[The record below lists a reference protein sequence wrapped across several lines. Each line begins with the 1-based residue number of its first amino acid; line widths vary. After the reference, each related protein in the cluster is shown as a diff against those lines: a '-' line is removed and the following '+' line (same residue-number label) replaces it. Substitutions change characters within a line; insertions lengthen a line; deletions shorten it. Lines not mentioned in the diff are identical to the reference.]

1 MKYDLAIIGAGP
13 AGYTVAET
21 AAKKGL
27 KTLLFEKDKLGGVC
41 LNEGCIPTKTLL
53 YSAKILDLM
62 KNASKYGL
70 KLTGGEAAFDLDK
83 MMTRKTKT
91 LRKLAAGIK
100 TRLADSGVVWVTGE
114 AHIAGESDGT
124 IEVVCGS
131 ESYRTDYLLLCTG
144 SEALVPPIKGLEAVD
159 SWTSKEALNCDSL
172 PERISIIGG
181 GVIGL
186 EFASLFNSLGV
197 KVQVIEMQTEILPGL
212 DRELASLLR
221 KEYEK
226 KSVVFHTGTRV
237 LEALPDNSLI
247 VERAGESLVIEADR
261 LLVCVGRR
269 PFTSGLGLEKLGLE
283 GSGGA
288 LPVDKHMRTKHPRVY
303 AAGDITGHSM
313 LAHTAIREAAVAL
326 NHILGINDTMSY
338 AALPAVVYT
347 NPELA
352 SVGKSEEEL
361 VAASVAYRV
370 VQLPMTYSGRFVA
383 ENEGVNGLC
392 KLLLDKDNHI
402 LGCHMLG
409 NPASE
414 LIPLAALAIGRS
426 YSPDL
431 FRGLVFP
438 HPSVSEIFHE
448 LGLH

>member
-1 MKYDLAIIGAGP
+1 
-13 AGYTVAET
+13 
-21 AAKKGL
+21 
-27 KTLLFEKDKLGGVC
+27 
-41 LNEGCIPTKTLL
+41 
-53 YSAKILDLM
+53 M

-70 KLTGGEAAFDLDK
+70 SLTGGEAAFDLDK
-83 MMTRKTKT
+83 MMARKTKT

-237 LEALPDNSLI
+237 LETLPDNSLI

-338 AALPAVVYT
+338 AVLPAVVYT

-352 SVGKSEEEL
+352 NLKEK
-361 VAASVAYRV
+361 
-370 VQLPMTYSGRFVA
+370 T
-383 ENEGVNGLC
+383 
-392 KLLLDKDNHI
+392 
-402 LGCHMLG
+402 
-409 NPASE
+409 
-414 LIPLAALAIGRS
+414 
-426 YSPDL
+426 
-431 FRGLVFP
+431 
-438 HPSVSEIFHE
+438 
-448 LGLH
+448 